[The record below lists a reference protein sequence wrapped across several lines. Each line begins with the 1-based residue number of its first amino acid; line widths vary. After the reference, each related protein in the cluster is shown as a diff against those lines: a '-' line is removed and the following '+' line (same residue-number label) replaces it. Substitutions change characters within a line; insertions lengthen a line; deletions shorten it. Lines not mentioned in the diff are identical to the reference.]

1 MKWIVLMVMAVMAHF
16 ACMTIETTSIKWS
29 IQLVLISLVVVSLPI
44 KLFQRTKKEQTHVV
58 IPGEPVPVP
67 RRDSLRSADHARVV
81 TLEAALKESR
91 DGHDR
96 TRSLLSKTDTELTR
110 MQDTMK
116 YLLQT
121 LNGLTVGQGDA
132 FIKDVKNGTLKNQG
146 VRARIDKYLGIVHAR
161 RAKKN
166 NKHQTQP
173 GSRLI
178 DLS

>member
-1 MKWIVLMVMAVMAHF
+1 MKWIVLTVVTGMA
-16 ACMTIETTSIKWS
+16 CLLCTLIEEGAIRWPVVFILIT
-29 IQLVLISLVVVSLPI
+29 LFLISLPPL
-44 KLFQRTKKEQTHVV
+44 RYKKEQTHVI

-67 RRDSLRSADHARVV
+67 RMDALVV
-81 TLEAALKESR
+81 LETALKESR
-91 DGHDR
+91 NGHDR

-146 VRARIDKYLGIVHAR
+146 VRARIDKCLGIVHAR
-161 RAKKN
+161 RAKKAR
-166 NKHQTQP
+166 QPSP